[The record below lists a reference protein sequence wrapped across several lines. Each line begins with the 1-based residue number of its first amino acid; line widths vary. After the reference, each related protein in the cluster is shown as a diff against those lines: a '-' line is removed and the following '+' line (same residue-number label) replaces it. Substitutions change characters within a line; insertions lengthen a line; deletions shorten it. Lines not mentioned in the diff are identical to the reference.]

1 MTAKWNWIVPA
12 TAEGISVPATAE
24 GIPVPAIPV
33 PATAEGIP
41 VLATAEGSP
50 VPALTA
56 TAAHVLF
63 ENPPT
68 PADDVAVGD

>member
-1 MTAKWNWIVPA
+1 MPATAEGSCPVPATTEGNWIVPA
-12 TAEGISVPATAE
+12 TAEGS
-24 GIPVPAIPV
+24 PVP
-33 PATAEGIP
+33 
-41 VLATAEGSP
+41 ATAEGSP